1 MPPKIFGGKGEREKG
16 KGAEAKPA
24 SASCHKSSDRNKR
37 KKVIEDSESLSPF
50 PLSSSP
56 LSPFAFRLSPFAS
69 VAVIGA
75 GRLGTALARALAARG
90 YHIKTLVSR
99 RAASARRA
107 CLFVDPLADTPPA
120 ALKFSDMERLP
131 PVDLFLITTP
141 DDAIEETAMR
151 LGEVLGASK
160 RRRIAL
166 HASGAL
172 SSDVMGSLRVC
183 GCAVGSMHPLVSVSD
198 PVAGAEALG
207 GAFYCVEGDRP
218 ATGMARRL
226 VRDLGGH
233 SFTIKARD
241 KALYHAAAVM
251 TSGHSVAL
259 FDAATE
265 LLARC
270 GLSQMQARRVLLPL
284 LGSTYKNLSSQKLS
298 YALTGTF
305 ARGDVATVRRHL
317 AALQSQSLSDT
328 LAIYTLLGQRS
339 LQLATENGQQS
350 DNLKEIALLLEKAV
364 GSRR

>member
-1 MPPKIFGGKGEREKG
+1 
-16 KGAEAKPA
+16 
-24 SASCHKSSDRNKR
+24 
-37 KKVIEDSESLSPF
+37 
-50 PLSSSP
+50 
-56 LSPFAFRLSPFAS
+56 

-107 CLFVDPLADTPPA
+107 CLFVDSPTDTPPM

-131 PVDLFLITTP
+131 PVDLFLIATP
-141 DDAIEETAMR
+141 DDAIEETAVR
-151 LGEVLGASK
+151 LGAVLGASK

-166 HASGAL
+166 HTSGAL
-172 SSDVMGSLRVC
+172 SSDVIVSLRAC

-198 PVAGAEALG
+198 PIAGAKALS

-270 GLSQMQARRVLLPL
+270 GLSQTRARRVLLPL
-284 LGSTYKNLSSQKLS
+284 LGSTYKNLLSQKPS
-298 YALTGTF
+298 HALTGTF

-328 LAIYTLLGQRS
+328 LAIYSLLGQRS